1 MDNVIVLNQ
10 NVKLASLSALKDVV
24 KPGSDTMI
32 LSTQFVFENEVELID
47 SILECKCVY
56 KNFSD
61 ILDDA
66 ELESCDKDAFVA
78 TWQDYDLAEFYEY
91 IQNLKNTR
99 LIDKFLSQYSF
110 YNKIIPQARVEA
122 QSYRSSYDEI
132 PSVKYI
138 ATYVGRQQQM

>member
-78 TWQDYDLAEFYEY
+78 TRQDYDLAEFYEY

-110 YNKIIPQARVEA
+110 HNKIIVSDGLGIRLEQ
-122 QSYRSSYDEI
+122 
-132 PSVKYI
+132 
-138 ATYVGRQQQM
+138 